1 MPGEGD
7 YARVTVMRS
16 VVLSVVML
24 ALAVSTAAAA
34 GPREL
39 LSRARQLYNAGKYD
53 EAIEAAR
60 GATAAPELVDRARI
74 VVARASLE
82 RFRRSMDPADLST
95 ARETL
100 AQIKNAELGLDDRL
114 DLIIATGE
122 LLYFDDKPGAAAEQF
137 DVALGRVDP
146 KRPEARELILDWW
159 ASALDRQAQVVS
171 AAEARAIEMRIVSRM
186 EEELQR
192 AEESRVASYWL
203 VAATRAAGD
212 VERAWSAAIAAW
224 VRAAQAGPKGAALQ
238 ADLNRL
244 VIQVVIPERARQLA
258 ANSPEGA
265 AASAAA
271 MRKEWESLKQ
281 AWLAR

>member
-1 MPGEGD
+1 
-7 YARVTVMRS
+7 MRS
-16 VVLSVVML
+16 LVVGVLML
-24 ALAVSTAAAA
+24 ALSSSATAA
-34 GPREL
+34 GPREML
-39 LSRARQLYNAGKYD
+39 ARARQLYNAGKYD

-60 GATAAPELVDRARI
+60 GATAAPDLVDRARI

-82 RFRRSMDPADLST
+82 RFRRSMEPADLST

-100 AQIKNAELGLDDRL
+100 AQIKTAELGADDRL

-137 DVALGRVDP
+137 DLALGRIDA
-146 KRPEARELILDWW
+146 KRADARELVLDWW

-171 AAEARAIEMRIVSRM
+171 AAEARGIEMRIVARM
-186 EEELQR
+186 DEELQR
-192 AEESRVASYWL
+192 DEESRVASYWL

-224 VRAAQAGPKGAALQ
+224 VRAAQSGPRGAALQ

-244 VIQVVIPERARQLA
+244 VVQVVIPERARQLA
-258 ANSPEGA
+258 ANNPEMA
-265 AASAAA
+265 AAA

-281 AWLAR
+281 AWIAR